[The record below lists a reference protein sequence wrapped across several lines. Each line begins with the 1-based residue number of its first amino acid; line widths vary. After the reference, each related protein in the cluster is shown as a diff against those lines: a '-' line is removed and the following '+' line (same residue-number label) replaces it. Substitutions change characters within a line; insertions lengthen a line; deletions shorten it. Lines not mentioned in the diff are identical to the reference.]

1 MPTYNRLATLQR
13 AVAALDPQTVDSSR
27 FELVVVSDGSTDGTL
42 EFLEQA
48 SPAFHLLIGRQE
60 NSGPAAARNHGVRLA
75 RGDLILFLDDD
86 VVAAPDLI
94 EQHLCARPESDD
106 RIVVI
111 GPMLTPPDHRPNPF
125 IRWEQSMLYKQY
137 DAMKR
142 GDWAPTYRQF
152 YTGNASVGRRFIMS
166 LGGFDERFR
175 RGEDVE
181 LAYRLH
187 EEGAR
192 FVFNDSAVGHHYAER
207 SFESWLR
214 NAREYGR
221 NDVVFDRERRQSGR
235 LEQVRVEY
243 AGRNPLVRGLTRAC
257 LGRKTLESSL
267 RHAAKSIIYGADRL
281 GLEAI
286 TQSALSG
293 LYNTTYYYGMADE
306 LGGPEAFWD
315 TIRGGRSD

>member
-1 MPTYNRLATLQR
+1 MPTYNRLETLRR
-13 AVAALDPQTVDSSR
+13 AIAALDSQTIHSTR
-27 FELVVVSDGSTDGTL
+27 FEVIVVSDGSTDGTV
-42 EFLEQA
+42 EFLDQA
-48 SPAFHLLIGRQE
+48 STPFQLVIGRQA
-60 NSGPAAARNHGVRLA
+60 NSGPAAARNHGIRLA

-86 VVAAPDLI
+86 VGAAPDLI
-94 EQHLCARPESDD
+94 EQHLRTRPASDD
-106 RIVVI
+106 RTVVI
-111 GPMLTPPDHRPNPF
+111 GPMLTPPDYRPNPF
-125 IRWEQSMLYKQY
+125 IRWEQAMLYKQY

-142 GDWAPTYRQF
+142 GDWSPTYRQF
-152 YTGNASVGRRFIMS
+152 YTGNASVGRRFITS

-187 EEGAR
+187 EQGAT

-221 NDVVFDRERRQSGR
+221 NDVLFDRERRQSGR
-235 LEQVRVEY
+235 LEQARTEY
-243 AGRNPLVRGLTRAC
+243 GGRNPLVRGLTRAC
-257 LGRKTLESSL
+257 LGHKKLESLL
-267 RHAAKSIIYGADRL
+267 RRSVHSIVAAADRMR
-281 GLEAI
+281 LEAI